1 MAMIGEILVSKGYI
15 TQQQLDGVLA
25 VKGPE
30 AQVGQVLIQWGL
42 ITEQQLMEALEIQ
55 TPPPPPP
62 PPQPVAQPVQPQGS
76 FLQQQQ
82 IQQPVQPGFPPQP
95 GIPPQP
101 VAPPP
106 PPPTGA
112 PDLSMDNLQTKKFN
126 FDLKTLI
133 FIGSG
138 LVSLITM
145 YFTFQSELDTR
156 FAALESTDDT
166 VMVELDK
173 RLTTMETSVD
183 KRLTELEN
191 KFTPIGDGVY
201 TVDPN
206 STWPPS
212 RGEYKMK
219 DELSRNKIEE
229 LEKIIKRLEDDIK
242 VLEKK
247 VFNMNGNH

>member
-1 MAMIGEILVSKGYI
+1 MAKIGEILVSKGYV
-15 TQQQLDGVLA
+15 TQQQLEGVLA
-25 VKGPE
+25 VKGE
-30 AQVGQVLIQWGL
+30 DAQVGQVLIQWGL
-42 ITEQQLMEALEIQ
+42 LTEQQLMEALEIQ

-62 PPQPVAQPVQPQGS
+62 PPPPV
-76 FLQQQQ
+76 QQQ
-82 IQQPVQPGFPPQP
+82 IPQQPVQPGYPPQP

-101 VAPPP
+101 VQPVVPQPVAPPP
-106 PPPTGA
+106 TT
-112 PDLSMDNLQTKKFN
+112 PDLSMDTIQTKKFN

-145 YFTFQSELDTR
+145 YFTFQNELDTR
-156 FAALESTDDT
+156 FAALEGNDDS

-173 RLTTMETSVD
+173 RLTTMETDMD

-201 TVDPN
+201 AVDPN
-206 STWPPS
+206 SSWPPS

-229 LEKIIKRLEDDIK
+229 LEKVIARLEK
-242 VLEKK
+242 ELEKVEDK
-247 VFNMNGNH
+247 LDDKADKP

>member
-1 MAMIGEILVSKGYI
+1 MQKIGEILVAKGYV
-15 TQQQLDGVLA
+15 TQQQLDGVLS
-25 VKGPE
+25 VKGPD

-42 ITEQQLMEALEIQ
+42 LTDAQLMEALEIQ
-55 TPPPPPP
+55 APPPPPP
-62 PPQPVAQPVQPQGS
+62 PPVQPVV
-76 FLQQQQ
+76 
-82 IQQPVQPGFPPQP
+82 QQPVQPGFPPQP

-156 FAALESTDDT
+156 FAALEGTDNT

-173 RLTTMETSVD
+173 RLSTMETSVD

-201 TVDPN
+201 AVDPN
-206 STWPPS
+206 SSWPPS

-219 DELSRNKIEE
+219 DELSRNKIAE
-229 LEKIIKRLEDDIK
+229 LEKVIARLEKTIEK
-242 VLEKK
+242 LEDKLDKK
-247 VFNMNGNH
+247 ADKQ

>member
-25 VKGPE
+25 VKGPD
-30 AQVGQVLIQWGL
+30 AQVGQVLIEWGL
-42 ITEQQLMEALEIQ
+42 LSQEQLMEALEIQ
-55 TPPPPPP
+55 APPPPPP
-62 PPQPVAQPVQPQGS
+62 PPPVQPVY
-76 FLQQQQ
+76 
-82 IQQPVQPGFPPQP
+82 QPPVV
-95 GIPPQP
+95 PQP
-101 VAPPP
+101 VAP
-106 PPPTGA
+106 TT

-145 YFTFQSELDTR
+145 YFTFQAELDSR
-156 FAALESTDDT
+156 FGALENTDDT

-173 RLTTMETSVD
+173 RLNTMETSMD

-201 TVDPN
+201 AVDPN
-206 STWPPS
+206 SSWPPS

-219 DELSRNKIEE
+219 DELSRTKIIE
-229 LEKIIKRLEDDIK
+229 LEKEIARILKDI
-242 VLEKK
+242 EKIEGK
-247 VFNMNGNH
+247 VFNGSK

>member
-1 MAMIGEILVSKGYI
+1 MVAKLLHPGVTDICPILTAAGTLTI
-15 TQQQLDGVLA
+15 TA
-25 VKGPE
+25 PE
-30 AQVGQVLIQWGL
+30 PPCAELFWC
-42 ITEQQLMEALEIQ
+42 
-55 TPPPPPP
+55 PPPPPP
-62 PPQPVAQPVQPQGS
+62 PPPPV
-76 FLQQQQ
+76 
-82 IQQPVQPGFPPQP
+82 QQPVQPVQPGYPPQP

-101 VAPPP
+101 VVPQPVAPPP
-106 PPPTGA
+106 GA

-145 YFTFQSELDTR
+145 YFTFQNELDTR
-156 FAALESTDDT
+156 FAALEGNDDT

-201 TVDPN
+201 AVDPN
-206 STWPPS
+206 SSWPPS

-219 DELSRNKIEE
+219 DEMSRNKIMTLENEIKELKEE
-229 LEKIIKRLEDDIK
+229 IEDLEDKLDK
-242 VLEKK
+242 
-247 VFNMNGNH
+247 

>member
-1 MAMIGEILVSKGYI
+1 MAQMIGEILVQKGYV

-25 VKGPE
+25 VKGE
-30 AQVGQVLIQWGL
+30 GAQVGQVLIQWGL
-42 ITEQQLMEALEIQ
+42 LTEQQLMEALEIQ

-62 PPQPVAQPVQPQGS
+62 PPQPVAQPVQP
-76 FLQQQQ
+76 
-82 IQQPVQPGFPPQP
+82 GFPQQP

-101 VAPPP
+101 GQVIPQPVQPVAPPP
-106 PPPTGA
+106 GA

-145 YFTFQSELDTR
+145 YFTFQNELDTR
-156 FAALESTDDT
+156 FAALEGNDDT

-201 TVDPN
+201 AVDPN
-206 STWPPS
+206 SSWPPS

-219 DELSRNKIEE
+219 DELSRNKIAE
-229 LEKIIKRLEDDIK
+229 LEKEIERLLKDIEK
-242 VLEKK
+242 LEKK

>member
-25 VKGPE
+25 VKGPD
-30 AQVGQVLIQWGL
+30 AQVGQVLIEWNLLTQ
-42 ITEQQLMEALEIQ
+42 EQLMEALEIQ

-62 PPQPVAQPVQPQGS
+62 PPPPVQPVQPVYQP
-76 FLQQQQ
+76 
-82 IQQPVQPGFPPQP
+82 PVQPVA
-95 GIPPQP
+95 PQP
-101 VAPPP
+101 VAP
-106 PPPTGA
+106 TT

-145 YFTFQSELDTR
+145 YFTFQNELNTR
-156 FAALESTDDT
+156 FAELEGTDDT

-173 RLTTMETSVD
+173 RLTVMETDMD

-201 TVDPN
+201 AVDPN
-206 STWPPS
+206 SSWPPS

-219 DELSRNKIEE
+219 DELSRSKIVE
-229 LEKIIKRLEDDIK
+229 LEKEIARLLKDIEK
-242 VLEKK
+242 IEKK
-247 VFNMNGNH
+247 VFNGDH

>member
-1 MAMIGEILVSKGYI
+1 MFRH
-15 TQQQLDGVLA
+15 
-25 VKGPE
+25 
-30 AQVGQVLIQWGL
+30 
-42 ITEQQLMEALEIQ
+42 
-55 TPPPPPP
+55 PPDPPP
-62 PPQPVAQPVQPQGS
+62 PPQPVAQPVQP
-76 FLQQQQ
+76 
-82 IQQPVQPGFPPQP
+82 VQPGYPPQP

-101 VAPPP
+101 VQPVAPPP
-106 PPPTGA
+106 GA

-145 YFTFQSELDTR
+145 YFTFQNELDTR
-156 FAALESTDDT
+156 FAQLENTDDT

-201 TVDPN
+201 SVDP
-206 STWPPS
+206 SGTWPPS

-219 DELSRNKIEE
+219 DELSRTKIIE
-229 LEKIIKRLEDDIK
+229 LEKEISRLLKDIEK
-242 VLEKK
+242 IEKK
-247 VFNMNGNH
+247 VFNGSH

>member
-1 MAMIGEILVSKGYI
+1 MAKIGEILVSKGYV
-15 TQQQLDGVLA
+15 TQQQLEGVLA
-25 VKGPE
+25 VKGE
-30 AQVGQVLIQWGL
+30 DAQVGQVLIQWGL
-42 ITEQQLMEALEIQ
+42 LTEQQLMEALEIQ

-62 PPQPVAQPVQPQGS
+62 PPPPVQPVQPVG
-76 FLQQQQ
+76 
-82 IQQPVQPGFPPQP
+82 IPQQPVQPGIPQQP
-95 GIPPQP
+95 VVPQP
-101 VAPPP
+101 VVPPP
-106 PPPTGA
+106 GA

-145 YFTFQSELDTR
+145 YFTFQNELDTR
-156 FAALESTDDT
+156 FAALEGNDDS

-173 RLTTMETSVD
+173 RLTTMETDMD

-201 TVDPN
+201 AVDPN
-206 STWPPS
+206 SSWPPS

-219 DELSRNKIEE
+219 DELSRNKIAE
-229 LEKIIKRLEDDIK
+229 LEKEIERLLKDIET
-242 VLEKK
+242 LEKK

>member
-1 MAMIGEILVSKGYI
+1 MAQKIGEILVQKGYI

-25 VKGPE
+25 VKGDD

-42 ITEQQLMEALEIQ
+42 LTQEQLMEALEIQ

-62 PPQPVAQPVQPQGS
+62 PPPV
-76 FLQQQQ
+76 
-82 IQQPVQPGFPPQP
+82 QQPVQPVYPPQP
-95 GIPPQP
+95 GQVAPQP
-101 VAPPP
+101 VQPIPPVVP
-106 PPPTGA
+106 NPGSPGT

-145 YFTFQSELDTR
+145 YFTFQNELNTR
-156 FAALESTDDT
+156 FAELEGTDDT

-229 LEKIIKRLEDDIK
+229 LEKVIARLEKEIEK
-242 VLEKK
+242 LEDKLDEK
-247 VFNMNGNH
+247 ADKQ

>member
-1 MAMIGEILVSKGYI
+1 MQKIGEILVTKGYV
-15 TQQQLDGVLA
+15 TQQQLEGVLA
-25 VKGPE
+25 VKGDD

-42 ITEQQLMEALEIQ
+42 LTEQQLMEALEIQ

-62 PPQPVAQPVQPQGS
+62 PPPPV
-76 FLQQQQ
+76 
-82 IQQPVQPGFPPQP
+82 QQPVQPVQPGYPPQP

-101 VAPPP
+101 VQPQPVAPPP
-106 PPPTGA
+106 GA

-145 YFTFQSELDTR
+145 YFTFQNELDTR
-156 FAALESTDDT
+156 FAALEGNDDT

-219 DELSRNKIEE
+219 DELSRNKITE
-229 LEKIIKRLEDDIK
+229 LEKIIQRLEEDIK
-242 VLEKK
+242 TLEKK

>member
-1 MAMIGEILVSKGYI
+1 MIGEILVEKGYV
-15 TQQQLDGVLA
+15 TQQQLDGVLS
-25 VKGPE
+25 VKGPD

-42 ITEQQLMEALEIQ
+42 LSEQQLMEALEIQ

-62 PPQPVAQPVQPQGS
+62 PPPPV
-76 FLQQQQ
+76 
-82 IQQPVQPGFPPQP
+82 QQPVQPVQPGYPPQP

-101 VAPPP
+101 VQPVAPPP
-106 PPPTGA
+106 GA

-145 YFTFQSELDTR
+145 YFTFQNELNTR
-156 FAALESTDDT
+156 FAELEGTDDT

-201 TVDPN
+201 AVDPN
-206 STWPPS
+206 SSWPPS

-219 DELSRNKIEE
+219 DELSRNKITE
-229 LEKIIKRLEDDIK
+229 LEKEIERLLKDIEK
-242 VLEKK
+242 LEKK
-247 VFNMNGNH
+247 VFNINGNH

>member
-1 MAMIGEILVSKGYI
+1 MAKIGEILVQKGYV
-15 TQQQLDGVLA
+15 TQQQLDGVMA
-25 VKGPE
+25 VKGDG

-42 ITEQQLMEALEIQ
+42 LTEQQLMEALEIQ
-55 TPPPPPP
+55 APPPPPP
-62 PPQPVAQPVQPQGS
+62 PPPPVQPVY
-76 FLQQQQ
+76 
-82 IQQPVQPGFPPQP
+82 QPPV
-95 GIPPQP
+95 QP
-101 VAPPP
+101 VAPQPVVP
-106 PPPTGA
+106 VT

-145 YFTFQSELDTR
+145 YFTFQAELDSR
-156 FAALESTDDT
+156 FGALENTDDT

-173 RLTTMETSVD
+173 RLNTMETSMD

-201 TVDPN
+201 AVDPN
-206 STWPPS
+206 SSWPPS

-219 DELSRNKIEE
+219 DELSRSKIVE
-229 LEKIIKRLEDDIK
+229 LEKEIARLLKDIEK
-242 VLEKK
+242 IEKK
-247 VFNMNGNH
+247 VFNGDH